1 MLENAKRNL
10 MKVGVK
16 VAKRKP
22 EIMLGFGLASIVT
35 GAVYIG
41 TSSVKAVHI
50 LDERK
55 ELLTKIE
62 EAKHVSD
69 EALDDATAPE
79 LYSDKDAKADLVTVN
94 VQTGVKLCKL
104 YLPAAGLILGGV
116 GLILGS
122 HREMSNRYKSL
133 LAAYNTVD
141 KSYKLLKEKMRS
153 TALQQTEDG
162 VEPAAELEEEA
173 FAYSVVFDANNPN
186 WRADSDYNYL
196 YIQNAERYFNDLLK
210 SRGHVFLNEVY
221 DALGFPHTKEG
232 AIVGWVYDTGVDHTT
247 HNCVTLNMYDEEWF
261 MGCESS
267 YNSIFID
274 FNVDGVIYDLI

>member
-1 MLENAKRNL
+1 MLENAKRGL
-10 MKVGVK
+10 AKVGIK

-22 EIMLGFGLASIVT
+22 EIMLGLGLTSIVT

-55 ELLTKIE
+55 ELLAKIE
-62 EAKHVSD
+62 EAK
-69 EALDDATAPE
+69 ALCDKDGE
-79 LYSDKDAKADLVTVN
+79 NVEYSDKDAKADLVTVN

-153 TALQQTEDG
+153 TELQQTEDG
-162 VEPAAELEEEA
+162 ELEPAAELEEEA
-173 FAYSVVFDANNPN
+173 FAYARVFDANNPN

-196 YIQNAERYFNDLLK
+196 YIQNAERYFNDLLR

-247 HNCVTLNMYDEEWF
+247 HNNITLNMYDEEWF
-261 MGCESS
+261 MGCESA